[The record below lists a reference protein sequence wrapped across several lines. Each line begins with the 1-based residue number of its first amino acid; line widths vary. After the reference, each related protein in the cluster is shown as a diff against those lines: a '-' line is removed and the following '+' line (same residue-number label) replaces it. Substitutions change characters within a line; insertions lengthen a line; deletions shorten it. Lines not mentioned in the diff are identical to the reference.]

1 MLARILRYLML
12 LAMVVWLGGI
22 IFFGAVMAP
31 VLFSVLP
38 STELTGNVI
47 APALKILHAIGLT
60 AGVIFLANFFLT
72 PDRVPT
78 NRFTRLVPILVVLM
92 LVLTAISQFYVIP
105 KMEKLRPQMA
115 GYTYATPLPDREKE
129 AQAARKEFDSLHH
142 WSTRI
147 ENTVLIFGLIA
158 LFYFV
163 HADFVLHKANR
174 FDSANGPL
182 RTGSGSQRKS

>member
-1 MLARILRYLML
+1 MLTRILRYLTL

-38 STELTGNVI
+38 STKLAGNVV

-60 AGVIFLANFFLT
+60 AGVIFLANFFLI
-72 PDRVPT
+72 PRRVPT
-78 NRFTRLVPILVVLM
+78 NRFTRLVPILVLLM

-105 KMEKLRPQMA
+105 KMEGLRPQMA
-115 GYTYATPLPDREKE
+115 GYTYATPLPEREKQ
-129 AQAARKEFDSLHH
+129 AQAARQEFDSLHH

-147 ENTVLIFGLIA
+147 ESAVLILGLVGLA
-158 LFYFV
+158 YFV
-163 HADFVLHKANR
+163 DTDLFHHK
-174 FDSANGPL
+174 GHE
-182 RTGSGSQRKS
+182 GSRREN